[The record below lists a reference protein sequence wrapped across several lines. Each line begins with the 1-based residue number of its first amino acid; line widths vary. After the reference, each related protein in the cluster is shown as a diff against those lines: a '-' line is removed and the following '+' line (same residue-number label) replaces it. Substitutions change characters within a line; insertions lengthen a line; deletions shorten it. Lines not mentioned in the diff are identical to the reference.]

1 MSGLRRTAVLLGCS
15 AVLGSLA
22 AADVGRQQARV
33 NAAIGVPV
41 PVVVAT
47 RELRAG
53 DRLDARVLGVREV
66 PARYAPRL
74 RYENPAALAGLRAA
88 TAIPKGADLQRAM
101 VDDGSRQGAP
111 VRAGERVA
119 QLTALGAAEMIVPGV
134 HVDVIV
140 TSDRGGGTAEVAL
153 QDAEVLSAR
162 PVTGEDAGAPKR
174 VEVAL
179 RVRAAQ
185 VQMLARA
192 EDYAHAVRVVP
203 RAVDDRQRL
212 RNP

>member
-1 MSGLRRTAVLLGCS
+1 MSGLRRTTVLLGCS

-33 NAAIGVPV
+33 KAAIGSPV
-41 PVVVAT
+41 PVVVAA
-47 RELRAG
+47 RDLRPG
-53 DRLDARVLGVREV
+53 DRLDLRVLGVRSV
-66 PARYAPRL
+66 PGRYAPPL
-74 RYENPAALAGLRAA
+74 RYDSPAALVGLRAA

-111 VRAGERVA
+111 VRPGERVA
-119 QLTALGAAEMIVPGV
+119 QLTALGPAELVVPGV
-134 HVDVIV
+134 HVDVVV
-140 TSDRGGGTAEVAL
+140 TRDQGGGTAQVVL
-153 QDAEVLSAR
+153 QDAEVLSSRA
-162 PVTGEDAGAPKR
+162 VTDADPEAPQR
-174 VEVAL
+174 VAVAL

-212 RNP
+212 RNG